1 MFSLDFFLRIRIF
14 CAAVNS
20 MFLFHRERLV
30 ARNDL
35 TPCRPVPRQL
45 HVLAV
50 SPVSTTGPPRPPP
63 GRRASPPWCGHIG
76 HSTLGRRWQSGRPCL
91 AAPSWACVRLA
102 SSGVRAGFASSGP
115 ASWTSVAG
123 AHRGIR
129 RLATPRGRWL
139 AGHSRFH
146 WKVWRPRTPRSAPWL
161 AARCPAVSPD
171 PVWQCSVKDSRTE
184 CLEADVGLLRFWS
197 LGLTDVR
204 VKALPRPLPPAVP
217 WRVVSPD
224 AGDVCVLF
232 PP

>member
-1 MFSLDFFLRIRIF
+1 MTLRSAAQFHGSSTSL
-14 CAAVNS
+14 
-20 MFLFHRERLV
+20 
-30 ARNDL
+30 
-35 TPCRPVPRQL
+35 PCHPSVRQAPLAPRPV
-45 HVLAV
+45 AV
-50 SPVSTTGPPRPPP
+50 PH
-63 GRRASPPWCGHIG
+63 RRGVAMSATP
-76 HSTLGRRWQSGRPCL
+76 LGRRWQSGRPCL

-123 AHRGIR
+123 ARRGIR

-197 LGLTDVR
+197 LCPMDVR